1 MQTLLLVDD
10 EPNIVEGL
18 ASQFEGRY
26 GGDVIVLKA
35 FPACTRYPFCKTT
48 RWMWCCL
55 TSACR
60 IWTA

>member
-26 GGDVIVLKA
+26 GGDVIVLKKL
-35 FPACTRYPFCKTT
+35 FRPARVIH
-48 RWMWCCL
+48 
-55 TSACR
+55 SAKQQGGCGVV
-60 IWTA
+60 